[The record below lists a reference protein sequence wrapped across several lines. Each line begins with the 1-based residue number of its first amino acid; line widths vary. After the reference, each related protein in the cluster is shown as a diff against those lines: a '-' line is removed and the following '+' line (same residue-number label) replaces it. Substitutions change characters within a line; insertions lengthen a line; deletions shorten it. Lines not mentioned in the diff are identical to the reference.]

1 MTNVFATPQKVSV
14 RRKLFEL
21 GEKALSDAGWRVTKI
36 PGVGKS
42 SVRRISRLADQ
53 HVVSIRTTQD
63 CWIAFPRN
71 DDDSGWVTLDDVDY
85 VLAVTVDDKDEPRRA
100 SAYLVEADEMRARFD
115 KAYRARLD
123 AGHSIPLGRG
133 VWVSMFVPEDPTSPS
148 TVGGGI
154 ALGKQPLLSIS
165 IDGDGIN
172 LPPPMAKEL
181 EPSDEG
187 SLTITEAKRRLALSL
202 GVSVDK
208 IRIVIEA

>member
-1 MTNVFATPQKVSV
+1 M
-14 RRKLFEL
+14 
-21 GEKALSDAGWRVTKI
+21 
-36 PGVGKS
+36 
-42 SVRRISRLADQ
+42 
-53 HVVSIRTTQD
+53 VVAHH

-71 DDDSGWVTLDDVDY
+71 DDDSGWVTLDDVEY

-100 SAYLVEADEMRARFD
+100 SAYLSEAEEMRARFD

-123 AGHSIPLGRG
+123 AGHSIPVGRG

-154 ALGKQPLLSIS
+154 ALGKQPLFSVS

-172 LPPPMAKEL
+172 LPPSMAQEL

-187 SLTITEAKRRLALSL
+187 PLTIAEAKRRLALSL